1 MKIIKLITPAII
13 VMMACGI
20 ARAGNINDEGAL
32 TKAHAI
38 NTYVDAMTRGKLDGL
53 SDVIDPSAKFT
64 MMQGKHIGSYGKKQ
78 MLDFLSNIKN
88 VEEDC
93 TTSTST
99 FESNTNVT
107 VVKVDMQF
115 STFTRSNY
123 VTIANTGN
131 GWKIINV
138 YSVFN

>member
-1 MKIIKLITPAII
+1 MKIIKLLTPAII
-13 VMMACGI
+13 VLMACGV
-20 ARAGNINDEGAL
+20 ARAGNHKDEGML

-38 NTYVDAMTRGKLDGL
+38 STYVDAMAHGKLDGL
-53 SDVIDPSAKFT
+53 TDVIDPTAKFT
-64 MMQGKHIGSYGKKQ
+64 LMQGKHIGSYDKKQ
-78 MLDFLSNIKN
+78 MIEFLSKIKN

-93 TTSTST
+93 TTNTSV

>member
-1 MKIIKLITPAII
+1 MKIIKLLTPAVI

-20 ARAGNINDEGAL
+20 TRAGNTKDEGML
-32 TKAHAI
+32 TKTHAI
-38 NTYVDAMTRGKLDGL
+38 STYVDAMTRGKLEGL
-53 SDVIDPSAKFT
+53 SDVIDPTAKFT

-78 MLDFLSNIKN
+78 MLEFLSKIKGI
-88 VEEDC
+88 EEDC

-99 FESNTNVT
+99 FENNTNVT
-107 VVKVDMQF
+107 VIKVDMQF